1 MAATADKPRYFMISD
16 DGMRGK
22 FGMPVSRH
30 TLYTPRRL
38 SSSCAQG
45 QILGAGK
52 IGGCLHILCLAKVL
66 RLWAGLECIFSPRLA
81 IFKNQIPIDFNQNG
95 VYRGDTSFGSCS

>member
-52 IGGCLHILCLAKVL
+52 IGGCLHIN
-66 RLWAGLECIFSPRLA
+66 RLGRPPLGGALTNSSNSNVVFSRV
-81 IFKNQIPIDFNQNG
+81 D
-95 VYRGDTSFGSCS
+95 